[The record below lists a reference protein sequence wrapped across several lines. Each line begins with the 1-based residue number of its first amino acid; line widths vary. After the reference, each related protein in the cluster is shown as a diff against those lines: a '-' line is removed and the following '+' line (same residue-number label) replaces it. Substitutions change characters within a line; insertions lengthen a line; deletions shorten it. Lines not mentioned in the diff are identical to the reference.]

1 MESRTELKQAAKE
14 RLAAEKAAKLQR
26 KTELQAMTPADR
38 KAAKSA
44 DREAARAARRAEKS
58 EAKAARASM
67 SRAERREA
75 RRAERAY
82 RRLKARPR
90 RIAGWSVAVAVLAI
104 VGIVAAPVIAD
115 VNRLLSVKV
124 DSSTADGVAARAYAT
139 GLAEDISDEGIVLL
153 KNDNDVLPL
162 AEQAVNVFGF
172 DSFNLRFGGGGSGAG
187 DQSTAVGL
195 YEALEE
201 QGIATNPELKAAM
214 EAAGAKS
221 KAGSS
226 TGLIQVIGALTGG
239 GGEAGEPA
247 PDYLT
252 GDVMAQASE
261 FADTALVVLASSSV
275 EASDA
280 APEQLALSGTQ
291 RQLLDTVT
299 GSFENVVVVINAGNA
314 MELGFLD
321 EYPQITGALWIG
333 TPGPRGAVSLA
344 KILDGDV
351 NPSGRLTDT
360 YATDVASAPGTENF
374 GDYDY
379 ANTKRSFLEY
389 EEGIYVGYRYYE
401 TRFADDEEGYAAAV
415 QFPFGHGLSYT
426 SFDWQAAEP
435 VVTDGTV
442 SVDVVVT
449 NTGQAAGKDVVQLYF
464 SAPYTPGGIEKSA
477 IELAG
482 YAKTSLLEPGQSETV
497 TIAYDVRDMSSWDGA
512 RGAYLLEAGNY
523 GIAVS
528 RDVHS
533 PVAEFDTT
541 VAADVVYDTDEATGV
556 ALESRFEDAS
566 GDLTFL
572 SRDEWESTYP
582 TTPDGDRTASAE
594 LLAEMYPEVIP
605 AEGTAPTQGVDHGLR
620 LEDLRGLDY
629 DDAKWEDFLDQ
640 FTTDELIKVFANG
653 GYQTAEIERLGV
665 PSGVL
670 LDGPA
675 GLNFFFGDIT
685 AASFPTEVVI
695 ASTWNTD
702 LARAMGEAIGAE
714 ANAYGVQGWYAPGM
728 NLHRTALGGRN
739 FEYYSEDPV
748 VSGTMGA
755 AMVAGAQSTG
765 LITFMK
771 HFALNEQEINA
782 RSGVHVWADEQ
793 AIRELYL
800 RPFEI
805 TVKDGGANGAMSSF
819 VHVGAR
825 WSGGN
830 EALLEDVLRGEW
842 GFQGVVSSDA
852 VLGAFM
858 DPGQAIIAGNDLML
872 AVLPSVTE
880 SAARNALAADPVGIG
895 GGLRDRVHAVM
906 FALLHTDLF
915 D

>member
-1 MESRTELKQAAKE
+1 MASRTELKQAAKE

-26 KTELQAMTPADR
+26 KTELRAMTPADR
-38 KAAKSA
+38 KAAASA
-44 DREAARAARRAEKS
+44 DREAARAARRAGKA

-67 SRAERREA
+67 TRAERREA

-90 RIAGWSVAVAVLAI
+90 RIAGWSVVVAVLAI

-124 DSSTADGVAARAYAT
+124 DSSTPDGVAARAYAT
-139 GLAEDISDEGIVLL
+139 GLAEQISDEGIVLL
-153 KNDNDVLPL
+153 QNEDNVLPL
-162 AEQAVNVFGF
+162 AEESVNVFGF
-172 DSFNLRFGGGGSGAG
+172 DSFNLRFGGGGSGGG

-195 YEALEE
+195 HEALEE
-201 QGIATNPELKAAM
+201 QGIATNPDLKAAM

-221 KAGSS
+221 KTGSS
-226 TGLIQVIGALTGG
+226 TGLIQVLGALTGG
-239 GGEAGEPA
+239 GEVGEPV

-280 APEQLALSGTQ
+280 TPEQLALSDTQ

-299 GSFENVVVVINAGNA
+299 GSFEDVVVVINAGNA
-314 MELGFLD
+314 LDLGFLD
-321 EYPQITGALWIG
+321 EYPQIKGALWIG

-360 YATDVASAPGTENF
+360 YVTDVASAPGTENF

-379 ANTKRSFLEY
+379 ANTNRSFLEY

-401 TRFADDEEGYAAAV
+401 TRYADDEDGYAAAV

-426 SFDWQAAEP
+426 AFDWQAAEP
-435 VVTDGTV
+435 VVADGEV

-449 NTGQAAGKDVVQLYF
+449 NTGKTAGKDVVQLYF

-482 YAKTSLLEPGQSETV
+482 YAKTSLLQPGQSETV

-512 RGAYLLEAGNY
+512 RGVYVLEAGDY
-523 GIAVS
+523 GIDVS

-541 VAADVVYDTDEATGV
+541 VAEDVVYDTDEATGV
-556 ALESRFEDAS
+556 ALERRFADAS

-572 SRDEWESTYP
+572 SRDDWESTYP
-582 TTPDGDRTASAE
+582 TSPEGDRTASDE
-594 LLAEMYPEVIP
+594 LLADMYPEVTP
-605 AEGTAPTQGVDHGLR
+605 AEGAAPAQGVDHGLR
-620 LEDLRGLDY
+620 LEDLQGLDY
-629 DDAKWEDFLDQ
+629 DDAKWADFLDQ

-653 GYQTAEIERLGV
+653 GYQTVEIERLGV

-830 EALLEDVLRGEW
+830 EALLQDVLRGEW

-872 AVLPSVTE
+872 AVLPSMTE
-880 SAARNALAADPVGIG
+880 SAARDALAADPVGIG
-895 GGLRDRVHAVM
+895 EGLRERVHAVM